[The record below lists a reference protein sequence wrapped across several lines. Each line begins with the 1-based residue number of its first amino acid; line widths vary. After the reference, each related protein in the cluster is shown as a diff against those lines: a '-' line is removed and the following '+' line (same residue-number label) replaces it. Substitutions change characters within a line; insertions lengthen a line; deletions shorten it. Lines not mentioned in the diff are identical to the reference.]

1 MTKLNETLLGEC
13 KEAVSDVKSKK
24 FPDFLSSFRKRQDKA
39 REAGDKELEEVMK
52 LLWQVFSMYF
62 KWNKKQPFGPLAT
75 FTNGSRT
82 AMPEDFT
89 EHELNKLEQLLE
101 VCENL
106 QFVARIS
113 DVLWIRKRNHLY
125 AKKAINAYLQSVDE
139 DKDDEMWVPRS
150 EWLKRATQ
158 IAMELGEKAQERNI
172 IKKKLLDLF
181 EESRKICF
189 NPKQD
194 YWPSSILK
202 LIIEHKLA
210 DNWEAL
216 GDKSIEIAKGFSIS
230 PGCDAPRKYYA
241 LAAKCYDYA
250 NKPEKAKETKIALAK
265 HWEDEA
271 RSFKT
276 PQGCNGFNL
285 AHRLE
290 KAIHAYREAGE
301 KMKAEELVHELKEA
315 NKLTLDQMKVISSP
329 PIDATPLIKIADDL
343 LQGKTGKEA
352 IEAFVML
359 CKPFSYEQERKSAEK
374 NLKEHPLQGLF
385 DTNILTEEGNV
396 SAKIGG
402 MTDDYEN
409 TLKAQ
414 IIRGY
419 NLGQNLSASTTLKK
433 GISLILNSGDSWK
446 PALKELL
453 ESSKFVPKDRVVIF
467 ERAIIAG
474 FEGDPLLFIHFIIPQ
489 LENSVRLIF
498 GMNKLKIT
506 SVLSSGVQREKDM
519 NELLTD
525 SNAEQIFG
533 KDLLW
538 EMRSLLIEQSGP
550 NLRNRVCHGLISSED
565 ANSSSCIFL
574 LWLTLYLI
582 VGFLPK
588 ND

>member
-1 MTKLNETLLGEC
+1 MVQLDKRFIEAC
-13 KEAVSDVKSKK
+13 KEAISTVESKK
-24 FPDFLSSFRKRQDKA
+24 FPDFLSSFKQLQVKAKEANDK
-39 REAGDKELEEVMK
+39 DLEEVMK

-62 KWNKKQPFGPLAT
+62 QWGKGQPFGPLMS
-75 FTNGSRT
+75 GPQGRT
-82 AMPEDFT
+82 MIPEDLT
-89 EHELNKLEQLLE
+89 EDELLKLEE
-101 VCENL
+101 IVAASANS
-106 QFVARIS
+106 QFVARIG
-113 DVLWIRKRNHLY
+113 DVLWIRRRNHLY
-125 AKKAINAYLQSVDE
+125 AKKAIEAYLKAADE
-139 DKDDEMWVPRS
+139 DKDSEMWVPRS

-158 IAMELGEKAQERNI
+158 IAMELGEKAQERQI
-172 IKKKLLDLF
+172 IKKKLMKLF
-181 EESRKICF
+181 EESRKSCF
-189 NPKQD
+189 NPRQD
-194 YWPSSILK
+194 YWPSAILELLIENK
-202 LIIEHKLA
+202 LV
-210 DNWEAL
+210 DNWEELA
-216 GDKSIEIAKGFSIS
+216 GKIVEIAKGFSIS
-230 PGCDAPRKYYA
+230 PGCDAPRKYYV
-241 LAAKCYDYA
+241 LAAKCFEYA
-250 NKPEKAKETKIALAK
+250 NKPEKAKEMKIALAK

-276 PQGCNGFNL
+276 PQGCDGFNL

-301 KMKAEELVHELKEA
+301 KVKAEELVHELKEA
-315 NKLTLDQMKVISSP
+315 NKLTLGQMKVISSP
-329 PIDATPLIKIADDL
+329 PIDAAPLIKIADDL

-352 IEAFVML
+352 IEAFAAL

-385 DTNILTEEGNV
+385 DTHVLTEEGNV

-419 NLGQNLSASTTLKK
+419 NLGQNLSASTTLKR

-446 PALKELL
+446 SSLKALL
-453 ESSKFVPKDRVVIF
+453 ETSKFVPKDRVDIY

-474 FEGDPLLFIHFIIPQ
+474 FESDLLLFVHLIIPQ

-498 GMNKLKIT
+498 GMNKIKIT

-519 NELLTD
+519 NELLND
-525 SNAEQIFG
+525 PSAEQIFG

-538 EMRSLLIEQSGP
+538 EMRSLLIEQAGP
-550 NLRNRVCHGLISSED
+550 NMRNRVCHGLADSNDLNGASS
-565 ANSSSCIFL
+565 IFL

-582 VGFLPK
+582 VGFQ
-588 ND
+588 